1 MSVIDRLLG
10 RKPAPSAEHALRLV
24 EGVESVWN
32 YHLAFGPEIRALCNP
47 GRTMMSTGIPLA
59 AWGHRDHIPS
69 SYCRECERL
78 AIARDLGLPEQV
90 RRPVR

>member
-47 GRTMMSTGIPLA
+47 GRTM
-59 AWGHRDHIPS
+59 
-69 SYCRECERL
+69 
-78 AIARDLGLPEQV
+78 
-90 RRPVR
+90 

>member
-1 MSVIDRLLG
+1 MSIVDRLL
-10 RKPAPSAEHALRLV
+10 RRHPTSPVEHALRLV

-32 YHLAFGPEIRALCNP
+32 YHLAFGPAVQALRNP
-47 GRTMMSTGIPLA
+47 ARTMMSTGIPLA